1 MKNSK
6 FFFLNKNYK
15 LLTNKQKYLFNIL
28 NPTSKNTKYYEA
40 PPSGKIT
47 NIQIGRI
54 ILQVHQIINLVNNL
68 GYNFKDKNFLD
79 IGCGNGMIPRLISSF
94 TKITNSYGN

>member
-6 FFFLNKNYK
+6 LFLLDKKNRIIINKK
-15 LLTNKQKYLFNIL
+15 KHLLDIL
-28 NPTSKNTKYYEA
+28 NPTSKDTKYYEP

-54 ILQVHQIINLVNNL
+54 ILQVHQIINLVNSL
-68 GYNFKDKNFLD
+68 GYSFKNKNFLD
-79 IGCGNGMIPRLISSF
+79 ISKNL
-94 TKITNSYGN
+94 TKKLSKKEKN